1 MNFLLNGS
9 AVFPYTPLRSR
20 VPGLSAPTMRCPY
33 CHSSDIWKLQPMP
46 WMGRVRPRFKNRR
59 CSNCGH
65 EFAVWYG
72 VSMKHAAGKRIV
84 FLCMVVWAFLLVL
97 VGTDLF
103 RLCVNPRTSWIH
115 QGIEVVRNLW
125 ARESSPERKAPAAVP
140 DEPTGVPTDLSRF

>member
-1 MNFLLNGS
+1 
-9 AVFPYTPLRSR
+9 
-20 VPGLSAPTMRCPY
+20 
-33 CHSSDIWKLQPMP
+33 MP

-72 VSMKHAAGKRIV
+72 VPMKHTAGKRIV
-84 FLCMVVWAFLLVL
+84 FLCMMIWAFLAVL

-115 QGIEVVRNLW
+115 QGIEAVRGL
-125 ARESSPERKAPAAVP
+125 RIGRSGKTAPVAAP
-140 DEPTGVPTDLSRF
+140 DDPTGIPTDLSRF